1 MQQFFIAIILV
12 LGLSTWW
19 LYGQNQTF
27 KANQIKLEA
36 AVEEQ
41 KQAMEIMKE
50 QYEKQ
55 GKALM
60 NMSRQNAQI
69 EQEKAQYLAIKMLVG
84 EKGKICVV
92 GDEDQSIYA
101 FRGAD
106 IKYIQKFEEDFPN
119 ALVINLE
126 ENYRSCE
133 KILTG
138 ATNLIGKNT

>member
-12 LGLSTWW
+12 LGLGTWW

-69 EQEKAQYLAIKMLVG
+69 EQEKAEYLAIFSRHNLDLLALKKPGLMENRFNKASEAVMEGLEDDT
-84 EKGKICVV
+84 EKLSNFN
-92 GDEDQSIYA
+92 Q
-101 FRGAD
+101 
-106 IKYIQKFEEDFPN
+106 
-119 ALVINLE
+119 
-126 ENYRSCE
+126 
-133 KILTG
+133 
-138 ATNLIGKNT
+138 